1 MNVTVRKIYN
11 GYVVV
16 LPPTPGTAPAM
27 NGQREIYKADLTGV
41 NDLLSLHF
49 EPPEEEAQS

>member
-16 LPPTPGTAPAM
+16 LPPAAGTAPAM

>member
-16 LPPTPGTAPAM
+16 LPPTAGTAPAM

-41 NDLLSLHF
+41 SDLLSLHF
-49 EPPEEEAQS
+49 EPPEEEDQS